1 MGNGFFDLYFF
12 KNIENSNDK
21 IREVFK
27 KNDNPRLA
35 LFCINQKKG
44 RGRKGRV
51 WKSKVGD
58 LTCSILIKK
67 KLDISEMG
75 RINIIIVS
83 IIINIFEDL
92 GLNKV
97 KFKWPN
103 DILINKKKIAG
114 ILIETSVSNN
124 IVTQF
129 IIGIGVNI
137 KSRPNDLKY
146 SSTSLFENELNIK
159 AHNLFFNIIKRLY
172 FFIENYKNIEFLYLS
187 KQLSSRFFNKKS
199 LINVYNGN
207 NKNEGLFSE
216 IGCLGELIIKNKNK
230 NLTIKYGEII

>member
-1 MGNGFFDLYFF
+1 MDKGFFDLYFF

-21 IREVFK
+21 VKEVLK
-27 KNDNPRLA
+27 KNDSSRLA

-75 RINIIIVS
+75 KINIIIVS

-103 DILINKKKIAG
+103 DIFINKKKIAG
-114 ILIETSVSNN
+114 ILIETSVSKNT
-124 IVTQF
+124 VTQF

-137 KSRPNDLKY
+137 KSRPNDLKH
-146 SSTSLFENELNIK
+146 SSTSLLENGLRVK
-159 AHNLFFNIIKRLY
+159 AHKLFFSIIKRLY
-172 FFIENYKNIEFLYLS
+172 FYIENYKNIEFLYLS
-187 KQLSSRFFNKKS
+187 KELSNRFFNKKS
-199 LINVYNGN
+199 FINVYNGN
-207 NKNEGLFSE
+207 NKNEGLFSK

-230 NLTIKYGEII
+230 NLTITYGEII

>member
-1 MGNGFFDLYFF
+1 MDNGFFDLYFF

-21 IREVFK
+21 IKEVIK
-27 KNDNPRLA
+27 KTDNSRLA

-44 RGRKGRV
+44 RGRKGRI
-51 WKSKVGD
+51 WNSKIGD

-103 DILINKKKIAG
+103 DIFINNKKIAG
-114 ILIETSVSNN
+114 ILIETSVLNN
-124 IVTQF
+124 TVSQF
-129 IIGIGVNI
+129 TIGIGVNI
-137 KSRPNDLKY
+137 KSRPNNLKY
-146 SSTSLFENELNIK
+146 SSTSLFENGLRIK
-159 AHNLFFNIIKRLY
+159 AHKLFFSIIKRLY
-172 FFIENYKNIEFLYLS
+172 FYIENYKNIEFLYLS
-187 KQLSSRFFNKKS
+187 KKLSDRFFNKKS
-199 LINVYNGN
+199 LINVCNGN
-207 NKNEGLFSE
+207 YKNEGLFSK
-216 IGCLGELIIKNKNK
+216 IGCMGELIIKNKNK
-230 NLTIKYGEII
+230 KLTITYGEII

>member
-1 MGNGFFDLYFF
+1 MDKGFFDLYFF

-21 IREVFK
+21 IKEVFK
-27 KNDNPRLA
+27 ENDNSHLA

-44 RGRKGRV
+44 RGRKGRI

-83 IIINIFEDL
+83 IIMNIFEEL
-92 GLNKV
+92 GLDKI

-103 DILINKKKIAG
+103 DIIINEKKIAG

-124 IVTQF
+124 VVTQF
-129 IIGIGVNI
+129 VIGIGVNI

-146 SSTSLFENELNIK
+146 STTSLFENGLRIK
-159 AHNLFFNIIKRLY
+159 PHKLFFSIIKSLY
-172 FFIENYKNIEFLYLS
+172 FYIENYKNIEFSYLS
-187 KQLSSRFFNKKS
+187 KKLSNRFYNKES
-199 LINVYNGN
+199 IINVYNGK
-207 NKNEGLFSE
+207 NKNVGLFSK

-230 NLTIKYGEII
+230 NLTFTYGEII

>member
-1 MGNGFFDLYFF
+1 MNKGFFDFYFF
-12 KNIENSNDK
+12 KKIENSNDK
-21 IREVFK
+21 IKEVFK
-27 KNDNPRLA
+27 KNENSRLA
-35 LFCINQKKG
+35 LFCINQEKG

-51 WKSKVGD
+51 WKSKIGD

-103 DILINKKKIAG
+103 DVFINKKKIAG

-124 IVTQF
+124 TVTQF

-137 KSRPNDLKY
+137 KSRSNDLKY
-146 SSTSLFENELNIK
+146 SSTSLFENGLRIK
-159 AHNLFFNIIKRLY
+159 AHKLFFSIIKRFY
-172 FFIENYKNIEFLYLS
+172 FYIENYKNIDFQYLS
-187 KQLSSRFFNKKS
+187 QNLSKRFFNKKS
-199 LINVYNGN
+199 LIKIYNGN
-207 NKNEGLFSE
+207 NKNEGIFSE
-216 IGCLGELIIKNKNK
+216 IGCLGELIIKYKNK
-230 NLTIKYGEII
+230 NLTITYGEII

>member
-1 MGNGFFDLYFF
+1 MARGFFDLYFF

-21 IREVFK
+21 IKEVFK
-27 KNDNPRLA
+27 NNDKSNLA

-51 WKSKVGD
+51 WKSKEGD

-67 KLDISEMG
+67 KLDISEIG

-83 IIINIFEDL
+83 VIINIFENL

-103 DILINKKKIAG
+103 DIIINNKKVAG

-124 IVTQF
+124 TVTQF

-137 KSRPNDLKY
+137 RSGPNNLKY
-146 SSTSLFENELNIK
+146 SSTSLLENGLKVKAHKLFFRIIKSLYFYFENYSK
-159 AHNLFFNIIKRLY
+159 
-172 FFIENYKNIEFLYLS
+172 IEFSYLS
-187 KQLSSRFFNKKS
+187 KKLSHQFFNKKS

-207 NKNEGLFSE
+207 NKNVGLFSE
-216 IGCLGELIIKNKNK
+216 VGSLGELIIKNKNR
-230 NLTIKYGEII
+230 NLTITYGEIV

>member
-1 MGNGFFDLYFF
+1 MDKGFFDLYFF

-21 IREVFK
+21 VKEVLK
-27 KNDNPRLA
+27 KNDSSRLA

-92 GLNKV
+92 GLNNV

-146 SSTSLFENELNIK
+146 STTSLFENELNIK

-187 KQLSSRFFNKKS
+187 KKLSSRFFNKKS

>member
-1 MGNGFFDLYFF
+1 MDKGFFDLYFF

-21 IREVFK
+21 VKEVLK
-27 KNDNPRLA
+27 KNDTSRLA

-51 WKSKVGD
+51 WKSKIGD

-92 GLNKV
+92 GLNNV

-146 SSTSLFENELNIK
+146 STTSLFENELNIK

-187 KQLSSRFFNKKS
+187 KKLSSRFFNKKS

>member
-1 MGNGFFDLYFF
+1 MDNGFFDLYFF

-21 IREVFK
+21 IKEVIK
-27 KNDNPRLA
+27 KNDNSRLA

-44 RGRKGRV
+44 RGRKGRI
-51 WKSKVGD
+51 WNSKIGD

-103 DILINKKKIAG
+103 DIFINNKKIAG
-114 ILIETSVSNN
+114 ILIETSVLNN
-124 IVTQF
+124 TVSQF
-129 IIGIGVNI
+129 TIGIGVNI
-137 KSRPNDLKY
+137 KSRPNNLKY
-146 SSTSLFENELNIK
+146 YSTSLFENGLRIK
-159 AHNLFFNIIKRLY
+159 AHKLFFSIIKRLY
-172 FFIENYKNIEFLYLS
+172 FYIENYKNIEFLYLS
-187 KQLSSRFFNKKS
+187 KKLSDRFFNKKS
-199 LINVYNGN
+199 LINVCNGN
-207 NKNEGLFSE
+207 YKNKGLFSQ
-216 IGCLGELIIKNKNK
+216 IGCMGELIIKNKNK
-230 NLTIKYGEII
+230 NLTITYGEII